1 MISAPDLVTRLQRDT
16 ADYLV
21 DAWQRSALTLDVLRE
36 RGDIFLA
43 HLIAG
48 KPPLLQFEHELLIDG
63 RSLPAPCNYAL
74 LRILPPPGVTLDPV
88 RRPIVII
95 DPRAGHGP
103 GIGGF
108 KPDSEVGVAL
118 KAGHA
123 VYFVTFAPEPVDGQ
137 TLIDVARAEADFIEH
152 VRGRHPACPDK
163 PAVIGNC
170 QAGWAVAGLASVRPD
185 LMGPIVLNGAP
196 LSYWGGS
203 PAQNPM
209 RYAGGLLGGAWLSAF
224 TADLSGDR
232 FDGAWLVSNFENLNL
247 GNTWWGKY
255 DHLYANVDTER
266 ERFLEFE
273 RWWGGYFR
281 MTGEE
286 IESIVENLF
295 VGNRLARGE
304 VVADGVP
311 IDLRNIT
318 SPIVI
323 FASWGDNIT
332 PPQQALNWIIDAWG
346 SEKALVAAGR
356 TIVYMLHPTIGH
368 LGIFVGR
375 AVARKEHDQ
384 IVNTLDL
391 IERLPPGLHEMKIV
405 PKDPGAPFADLE
417 PGGFS
422 VQFEPRTV
430 DDIRALDPDGRHDEA
445 MFSTVAQ
452 VSEANMTAYR
462 TLWQPWVKAVGSRP
476 LGDALRWLHPLRQ
489 QHLALSSFSPAAPWV
504 REAARRAE
512 ADRRPAAAGNVWRAW
527 ERLAS
532 DWITESLNRIGGL
545 RDDGSSRWVTFAYGP
560 QGLGALLPPEASDE
574 TAALAR
580 AETSE
585 AEARRI
591 ATGLAEQGGFPEAVC
606 RLVLAGL
613 SHRGVIE
620 RRTLRLGQLIARSH
634 HEMAAA
640 PGARH
645 AARPSADEWK
655 AVLERQTLVMT
666 FAGDEAMA
674 ALPRLLPAPS
684 DRERA
689 VALAAA
695 VLMMAPALADPASPA
710 SRAIRERLGVDPARV
725 AALALSLAQTVD
737 SSHPDDPDGLPPPSL
752 PAPATTAARRR
763 RKAAA

>member
-1 MISAPDLVTRLQRDT
+1 VISAPDLFARLQRDT
-16 ADYLV
+16 AAYVADT
-21 DAWQRSALTLDVLRE
+21 WQRSALTLDVLRE

-63 RSLPAPCNYAL
+63 RSLPSPCNYAL
-74 LRILPPPGVTLDPV
+74 LHIVPPDGTVVDPA
-88 RRPIVII
+88 RRPFVII

-137 TLIDVARAEADFIEH
+137 TLIDVARAEAAFIEH
-152 VRGRHPACPDK
+152 VRERHPGCPDK

-185 LMGPIVLNGAP
+185 IMGPIVLNGAP

-311 IDLRNIT
+311 VDLRNIT

-332 PPQQALNWIIDAWG
+332 PPQQALNWIIDVWG

-368 LGIFVGR
+368 LGIFVGG

-391 IERLPPGLHEMKIV
+391 VERLPPGLHEMKIV

-417 PGGFS
+417 PGAFS

-430 DDIRALDPDGRHDEA
+430 DDLLALDPDGRRDETL
-445 MFSTVAQ
+445 FSTVAQ
-452 VSEANMTAYR
+452 LSEANMATYR
-462 TLWQPWVKAVGSRP
+462 TLWQPWVKAIGSRP

-489 QHLALSSFSPAAPWV
+489 QHLALSSFNPAAPWV
-504 REAARRAE
+504 REAARRAL
-512 ADRRPAAAGNVWRAW
+512 ADRRPAAADNVWRAW

-532 DWITESLNRIGGL
+532 DWITDTLDRVGGL
-545 RDDGSSRWVTFAYGP
+545 RDDGSTRWVTLAYGP
-560 QGLGALLPPEASDE
+560 QGLGALLPPRSTDADD
-574 TAALAR
+574 ALAR

-585 AEARRI
+585 ADARAI
-591 ATGLAEQGGFPEAVC
+591 AVGLADQGGFPEAVC

-613 SHRGVIE
+613 SRRGVID
-620 RRTLRLGQLIARSH
+620 RRSLRLGELIERSH
-634 HEMAAA
+634 REMALA
-640 PGARH
+640 PGARR
-645 AARPSADEWK
+645 AARPSPTDWK
-655 AVLERQTLVMT
+655 ALLERQTLVMT
-666 FAGDEAMA
+666 FAGDEALA
-674 ALPRLLPAPS
+674 ALPRLLPGAS

-695 VLMMAPALADPASPA
+695 VLMGVPALADPSSDVA
-710 SRAIRERLGVDPARV
+710 RAVRERLDVDPARV
-725 AALALSLAQTVD
+725 AALALSLAQAVD
-737 SSHPDDPDGLPPPSL
+737 PSFAPTDPT
-752 PAPATTAARRR
+752 PAPARLPARRS